1 MMKLRFASPEMLVD
15 INEIPDLGYHRVDD
29 DGSIHVGALCRH
41 GDLERST
48 VLPGRQPTMA
58 SAAPLVADPIVR
70 SRGTLVGSVCHAD
83 PQGDWASVMTALD
96 GQVVAQGPNGRR
108 NIAVRDFVRGPF
120 QNALAFDELAVEA
133 VVPAPANAPSGG
145 YLKLERRVGDYA
157 TVGVAVAIERN
168 GSGVSRAG
176 IALTAVGPAT
186 IAADEAGE
194 ALVGRALSTDT
205 IGEAAEL
212 AAQAAQPRSD
222 HRGSADFKRQIV
234 RVFTSRILTGLLRTE
249 EEAA

>member
-1 MMKLRFASPEMLVD
+1 
-15 INEIPDLGYHRVDD
+15 
-29 DGSIHVGALCRH
+29 
-41 GDLERST
+41 
-48 VLPGRQPTMA
+48 
-58 SAAPLVADPIVR
+58 
-70 SRGTLVGSVCHAD
+70 
-83 PQGDWASVMTALD
+83 MTALD
-96 GQVVAQGPNGRR
+96 AQIVAQGPNGRR

-120 QNALAFDELAVEA
+120 QNALAFDEIAVEA
-133 VVPAPANAPSGG
+133 VVPAPANEPAGG

-186 IAADEAGE
+186 IAAEEAGE
-194 ALVGRALSTDT
+194 ALVGHPLSTDT
-205 IGEAAEL
+205 IAEAAEL
-212 AAQAAQPRSD
+212 AAQAAQPKSD

>member
-83 PQGDWASVMTALD
+83 PQGDRASVMTALD
-96 GQVVAQGPNGRR
+96 AQIVAQGPNGRR

-120 QNALAFDELAVEA
+120 QNALAFDEIAVEA
-133 VVPAPANAPSGG
+133 VVPAPANEPAGG

-186 IAADEAGE
+186 IAAEEAGE
-194 ALVGRALSTDT
+194 ALVGHPLSTDT
-205 IGEAAEL
+205 IAEAAEL
-212 AAQAAQPRSD
+212 AAQAAQPKSD